1 MLLLFAVEKGCR
13 YITLLVEKN
22 YLPDFISNNALMH
35 YLTVIAAVSFAYF
48 YCCSQFRIFLFHIMH
63 LSCPDEGKVH
73 ALFLLH

>member
-22 YLPDFISNNALMH
+22 YMPDFISNNALMH

-48 YCCSQFRIFLFHIMH
+48 YFT
-63 LSCPDEGKVH
+63 SCTCLAQMRAKSMLYFCFTEM
-73 ALFLLH
+73 